1 MKGGYLVWNQSN
13 YDEGFE
19 IFGVYRTREAAEK
32 QFKKVLKNKFGKVPK
47 NTEELLKWED
57 EACGD
62 TGCLDS
68 YRITPFV
75 ENIGD

>member
-1 MKGGYLVWNQSN
+1 MAGGYIVWNLTN
-13 YDEGFE
+13 YNDGYE

-32 QFKKVLKNKFGKVPK
+32 QFKKVLKNRFGKLPK
-47 NTEELLKWED
+47 DTDELLKWED
-57 EACGD
+57 EVAEG

-68 YRITPFV
+68 FRITPFV